1 MVYPGERSIYTIGET
16 LVVFIYGKLL
26 VGLLVRGLKSVATYV
41 FILMTKSETSEGRGC
56 GIHFI
61 NL

>member
-1 MVYPGERSIYTIGET
+1 MIYPGEHSIYAIGET

-26 VGLLVRGLKSVATYV
+26 VGLLVRGLKSVATNV
-41 FILMTKSETSEGRGC
+41 IILMTKSETSEGRGC
-56 GIHFI
+56 DIHFI

>member
-1 MVYPGERSIYTIGET
+1 MIYPGEFSIYTIGET

-41 FILMTKSETSEGRGC
+41 IILMTKSIENISAGLCVFKPGW
-56 GIHFI
+56 
-61 NL
+61 